1 LNNIGGAAVAA
12 SVRCAGH
19 LEERQLAVTETLD
32 RATTRRV
39 QVANLPPGD
48 SGRGIARLPAKLMK
62 ELALSEGDT
71 IEIVGKRSTAARA
84 IRPYAADVGLDIV
97 RLDGLQRANAGIG
110 SGDFVKIRKVKSK
123 PATRVVFAP
132 AQDNVRLQGS
142 TEALKRT
149 FAGRPLTEGDVVAT
163 AGHRR
168 VDADVPDPVRQL
180 LNAPAFALQEVRMLV
195 VSASPKGVVH
205 IDSATAVELL
215 ADHNAKP
222 GERRADVTYDDL
234 GGMRDTIDGLRE
246 MVELPLR
253 HPELFHR
260 LGVDPPKGVLLHGP
274 PGTGKTRLARAVA
287 NESSAQFFHIAGPEI
302 MGAAYGE
309 SERKLRELFEAAAAA
324 APSIIFI
331 DEVDSIAPKR
341 GQVSGEAEKRLVAQL
356 LSLMDGIEPRQ
367 NLVVIAATN
376 RPEAIDEALRRPG
389 RFDREIVVGVPDEQ
403 GRREVLEIHTRGMPL
418 AGDVDIAELARRT
431 YGFVGADLAALTREA
446 AMEAVRRI
454 MPRINPEE
462 DTIPTE
468 ILDALS
474 VDAKDFDNALKR
486 VQPSAMRE
494 VMVEAPTIRWAD
506 IGGLDEA
513 QEKLREGIEL
523 PLKHPEAFR
532 RIGIRPAKGFLLY
545 GPPGTG
551 KTLLAKAAARESRAN
566 FIATKSSDLL
576 SKWYGESEQQIARL
590 FARARQVAPT
600 VIFIDEIDSLVPA
613 RGGGLGEPQVT
624 ERVVNTIL
632 AEMDGLEGLNG
643 VVLIG
648 ATNRPSLIDPAL
660 LRPGRFDELI
670 YVGPPDA
677 SGRRQ
682 ILGIHTS
689 GMPLG
694 EDVDLDTIAERTE
707 RFTGADLEDLVR
719 RAGLTALRRGLGEP
733 VVTRADFEAALADT
747 RASVTE
753 QMLEE
758 YDKLRDT
765 LKSDAVRPLG
775 GIGFV
780 LPGMLRSRKQRDE
793 ALPAAQGAA
802 SGSEAEEQ

>member
-1 LNNIGGAAVAA
+1 MADTQVA
-12 SVRCAGH
+12 
-19 LEERQLAVTETLD
+19 ERPK
-32 RATTRRV
+32 TRRV
-39 QVANLPPGD
+39 QVANLAPGD
-48 SGRGIARLPAKLMK
+48 SGRGIARLPAKLM
-62 ELALSEGDT
+62 EDLGLSEGDT
-71 IEIVGKRSTAARA
+71 IEIIGKRSTAARA
-84 IRPYAADVGLDIV
+84 IRPYTEDEALDII

-110 SGDFVKIRKVKSK
+110 SGDFVEVKKAKSK

-142 TEALKRT
+142 AGALKRT
-149 FAGRPLTEGDVVAT
+149 FAGRPLCEGDTVAT
-163 AGHRR
+163 TGHQR
-168 VDADVPDPVRQL
+168 VNADVPDPVRQL
-180 LNAPAFALQEVRMLV
+180 LNAPAFALQEVRLIV
-195 VSASPKGVVH
+195 VSTAPKGIVH
-205 IDSATAVELL
+205 IDAKTDIELL
-215 ADHNAKP
+215 PEFLGGKP
-222 GERRADVTYDDL
+222 GDRRADVTYDDL
-234 GGMRDTIDGLRE
+234 GGMRDTIDALRE

-253 HPELFHR
+253 HPELFQR

-287 NESSAQFFHIAGPEI
+287 NESSAHFFHIAGPEI
-302 MGAAYGE
+302 MGSAYGE
-309 SERKLRELFEAAAAA
+309 SERKLRVLFEQASA

-331 DEVDSIAPKR
+331 DEIDSIAPKR

-376 RPEAIDEALRRPG
+376 RPEALDEALRRPG
-389 RFDREIVVGVPDEQ
+389 RLDREIIVGVPDEQ
-403 GRREVLEIHTRGMPL
+403 GRIEILEIHTRGMPL
-418 AGDVDIAELARRT
+418 APDADIKDLARRT

-454 MPRINPEE
+454 MPQINPEE
-462 DTIPTE
+462 ETIPTE
-468 ILDALS
+468 VLDALS
-474 VDAKDFDNALKR
+474 VENRDFENALKR

-494 VMVEAPTIRWAD
+494 VMVEAPQVRWSD
-506 IGGLDEA
+506 IGGLDEPM
-513 QEKLREGIEL
+513 EKLREGIEL

-551 KTLLAKAAARESRAN
+551 KTLLAKAAARESSAN

-600 VIFIDEIDSLVPA
+600 VIFLDEIDSLVPV

-632 AEMDGLEGLNG
+632 AEMDGLEELNN
-643 VVLIG
+643 VVVIG

-670 YVGPPDA
+670 YVGPPDTA
-677 SGRRQ
+677 GRRR
-682 ILGIHTS
+682 ILAIHTA
-689 GMPLG
+689 GMPLAD
-694 EDVDLDTIAERTE
+694 DVDLESLAQRTE

-719 RAGLTALRRGLGEP
+719 RAGLIALRRGLDSGQ
-733 VVTRADFEAALADT
+733 VTMADFETALADT
-747 RASVTE
+747 RASVTPE
-753 QMLEE
+753 MLEE
-758 YDKLRDT
+758 YQRIQET
-765 LKSDAVRPLG
+765 LKSDAVRPT

-780 LPGMLRSRKQRDE
+780 LPGMLRPRSGEDSG
-793 ALPAAQGAA
+793 PA
-802 SGSEAEEQ
+802 

>member
-1 LNNIGGAAVAA
+1 MA
-12 SVRCAGH
+12 
-19 LEERQLAVTETLD
+19 ETDTLD
-32 RATTRRV
+32 RTTTRRV

-48 SGRGIARLPAKLMK
+48 SGRGIARLPAQLMT
-62 ELALSEGDT
+62 ELSVSEGET

-84 IRPYAADVGLDIV
+84 IRPYKADVGLDIV

-110 SGDFVKIRKVKSK
+110 SGDYVEIRKVKSK
-123 PATRVVFAP
+123 PATRVVLAP
-132 AQDNVRLQGS
+132 AQNNVRLQGS

-149 FAGRPLTEGDVVAT
+149 FAGRPLTEGDIVAT

-195 VSASPKGVVH
+195 VSATPKGVVH
-205 IDSATAVELL
+205 IDAKTSVELL
-215 ADHNAKP
+215 PDHLAKP

-302 MGAAYGE
+302 MGSAYGE
-309 SERKLRELFEAAAAA
+309 SERKLRELFEQAAAA

-331 DEVDSIAPKR
+331 DEIDSIAPKR

-356 LSLMDGIEPRQ
+356 LSLLDGIEPRQ

-376 RPEAIDEALRRPG
+376 RPEALDEALRRPG

-418 AGDVDIAELARRT
+418 ASDVDVPELARRT
-431 YGFVGADLAALTREA
+431 YGFVGADLAALAREA

-474 VDAKDFDNALKR
+474 VDANDFDNALKR

-494 VMVEAPTIRWAD
+494 VMVEAPTIRWED
-506 IGGLDEA
+506 IGGLDDA

-523 PLKHPEAFR
+523 PLTHPEAFR

-551 KTLLAKAAARESRAN
+551 KTLLAKAAARESNAN

-613 RGGGLGEPQVT
+613 RGGGMGEPQVT

-632 AEMDGLEGLNG
+632 AEMDGLDELKS

-682 ILGIHTS
+682 ILGIHTA

-694 EDVDLDTIAERTE
+694 EDVDLDSLAERTE
-707 RFTGADLEDLVR
+707 RFTGADLQDLAR
-719 RAGLTALRRGLGEP
+719 RAGLTALRRGITEP
-733 VVTRADFEAALADT
+733 LVTKADFEAALAET

-753 QMLEE
+753 KMLEE
-758 YDKLRDT
+758 YEGLRDT

-780 LPGMLRSRKQRDE
+780 LPGMLRSRNEKEPDS
-793 ALPAAQGAA
+793 PAAEGSAA
-802 SGSEAEEQ
+802 PGEDEE